1 MRDGDPLKTCDLHT
15 HSVYS
20 DGTFTPAELIDG
32 AIDAGL
38 SAIAM
43 TDHNTVSGLNEFA
56 AAGEGK
62 PIELVPGVEFTTADN
77 GIELHILGLFINPE
91 THYTINSYIDKAA
104 TLKEESNYRL
114 VKRLQEHGYDITY
127 VEILENS
134 KGHVNRANI
143 AAELVKKGYIESID
157 WAFKNILHKDYG
169 LYEPPE
175 RLSSIETIRF
185 IREIGAVAVWAHPY
199 FHMTFDQAE
208 EFLPRAVDAGLQG
221 METIYSTYDDA
232 TTKKAKEVCRRF
244 GICESGGSDF
254 HGANKPKISLGKGFG
269 NLRIPYGFYERLK
282 SLKNT

>member
-1 MRDGDPLKTCDLHT
+1 MKTCDLHT

-32 AIDAGL
+32 AIAAGL

-43 TDHNTVSGLNEFA
+43 TDHNTVSGLNEFI

-62 PIELVPGVEFTTADN
+62 SIELVPGVEFTTADN

-91 THYTINSYIDKAA
+91 TYYTINSYIDKAA

-143 AAELVKKGYIESID
+143 AAELVKKGYIESIN

-208 EFLPRAVDAGLQG
+208 EFLPRAVAAGLQG

-232 TTKKAKEVCRRF
+232 TTEKAKEVCRRF

-254 HGANKPKISLGKGFG
+254 HGANKPKISLGKGYG
-269 NLRIPYGFYERLK
+269 NLRIPYEFYQQLK
-282 SLKNT
+282 NLKNT

>member
-1 MRDGDPLKTCDLHT
+1 MKTCDLHT

-43 TDHNTVSGLNEFA
+43 TDHNTVSGLNEFI

-62 PIELVPGVEFTTADN
+62 PIELVPGVEFTTAYN
-77 GIELHILGLFINPE
+77 GIELHILGLFITPE

-175 RLSSIETIRF
+175 RLSSIDTIRF

-208 EFLPRAVDAGLQG
+208 EFLPRAVAAGLQG
-221 METIYSTYDDA
+221 METIYSTYDNA
-232 TTKKAKEVCRRF
+232 TTEKAKEVCRRF

-269 NLRIPYGFYERLK
+269 NLQIPYDFYERLK

>member
-1 MRDGDPLKTCDLHT
+1 MKTCDLHT

-32 AIDAGL
+32 AIAAGL

-43 TDHNTVSGLNEFA
+43 TDHNTVSGLNEFI

-62 PIELVPGVEFTTADN
+62 PIELVPGVEFTTAYN

-91 THYTINSYIDKAA
+91 TYYTINSYIDRAA

-221 METIYSTYDDA
+221 METIYSTYDDE

-269 NLRIPYGFYERLK
+269 NLRIPYEFYERLK

>member
-1 MRDGDPLKTCDLHT
+1 MKTCDLHT

-175 RLSSIETIRF
+175 RLSSIETICF

-254 HGANKPKISLGKGFG
+254 HGANKPKISLGKGYG
-269 NLRIPYGFYERLK
+269 NLQIPYGFYERLK

>member
-32 AIDAGL
+32 AIAAGL

-43 TDHNTVSGLNEFA
+43 TDHNTVSGLNEFI

-254 HGANKPKISLGKGFG
+254 HGANKPKISLGKGYG
-269 NLRIPYGFYERLK
+269 NLQIPYGFYERLK

>member
-1 MRDGDPLKTCDLHT
+1 MKTCDLHT

-20 DGTFTPAELIDG
+20 DGTYTPAELINA

-38 SAIAM
+38 SAIAL
-43 TDHNTVSGLNEFA
+43 TDHNTVTGLNEYV
-56 AAGEGK
+56 AAGQGK
-62 PIELVPGVEFTTADN
+62 PIELVPGVEFSTADN
-77 GIELHILGLFINPE
+77 GTELHILGLFISPE
-91 THYTINSYIDKAA
+91 THYTINEYIDRAA

-114 VKRLQEHGYDITY
+114 VKRLREHGYDITY

-175 RLSSIETIRF
+175 RLSSIDTIRF

-208 EFLPRAVDAGLQG
+208 EFLPRAVAAGLQG
-221 METIYSTYDDA
+221 METMYSTYDEDM
-232 TTKKAKEVCRRF
+232 TQKAREVCRRF

-254 HGANKPKISLGKGFG
+254 HGANKPHISLGKGKG
-269 NLRIPYGFYERLK
+269 NLCIPYEFYEKLHEL
-282 SLKNT
+282 SAE